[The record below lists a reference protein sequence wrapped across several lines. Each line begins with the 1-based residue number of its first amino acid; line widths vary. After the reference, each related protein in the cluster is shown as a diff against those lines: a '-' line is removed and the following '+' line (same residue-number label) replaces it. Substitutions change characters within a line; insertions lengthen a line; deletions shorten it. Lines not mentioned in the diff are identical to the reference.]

1 MVSWKAHS
9 KHFQPITTSSYAMVT
24 GSKSFQAHD
33 YKRQCIHLFKLTRQ
47 NARQMISSAKGAGKK
62 SVVKNPTTRTSDFL
76 VVFQHQPL
84 SVYIHEMLRVYR
96 SASYFLVAWF
106 TWKSGWPDTNQF
118 TCERERTQIKTNTY
132 KGYVPLEYFLSRL
145 HALVIKSYVRLAF
158 SLCDRHGSI

>member
-1 MVSWKAHS
+1 
-9 KHFQPITTSSYAMVT
+9 MVT

-62 SVVKNPTTRTSDFL
+62 VRREKSNHTYVWFPCCFSA
-76 VVFQHQPL
+76 
-84 SVYIHEMLRVYR
+84 SAIHEMLRVYR

-118 TCERERTQIKTNTY
+118 TCERERENQIKTNTHTY